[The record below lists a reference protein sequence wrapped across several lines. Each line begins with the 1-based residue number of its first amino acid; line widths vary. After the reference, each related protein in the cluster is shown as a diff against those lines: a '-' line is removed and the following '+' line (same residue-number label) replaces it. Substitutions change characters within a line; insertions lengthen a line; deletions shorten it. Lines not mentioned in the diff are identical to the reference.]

1 MYFCA
6 PIRVCEQLRKN
17 AEKIFFLC
25 LKNRIT
31 LNSNKKPFLSYYTA
45 HKYKGTRLAQFMNTS
60 FQSKWQ
66 DKSIYQYYNQ
76 WHRKTFY
83 FLTILAVAVTQ
94 KYFVF
99 CHFSFMYH
107 KYHVSHISMS
117 QNTLHVL
124 ERHEGKCTRSYD
136 WFFERY

>member
-83 FLTILAVAVTQ
+83 FSTILAVAVTQ
-94 KYFVF
+94 NILYSVIFHLCIIHTMCPLSP
-99 CHFSFMYH
+99 CHTTYYTC
-107 KYHVSHISMS
+107 K
-117 QNTLHVL
+117 ND
-124 ERHEGKCTRSYD
+124 TRESIYRVMIG
-136 WFFERY
+136 FL